1 MRRAKS
7 TYQLLANRIQKGTSS
22 LKDYQHEL
30 WPKRGKVSCLHA
42 MATNASDNVPCTYD
56 PDSPTEQA
64 IKTIAYFIIM
74 FGSLIGN
81 ALVICVVIINRQ
93 MRTVTN
99 YLIVNM
105 AVADLLV
112 TAFSMPVNIKLLMT
126 GRIDWSNGVFSDI
139 LCKIIPFTQL
149 LSIAS
154 SVLTLT
160 AIAFDRFLAIMY
172 PLKRYV
178 TFQVSYGIMV
188 VVWIV
193 GIAVNSPILYA
204 QKVIMHMGE
213 WYCLEI
219 WTPAFTEEASKHFTI
234 VIFVVFY
241 LVPVLAMSLL
251 YSFIVF
257 KLWVRKVP
265 GIQTAEN
272 QRRSDKSKKKVLIML
287 MTVVILFALC
297 WLPVYISQF
306 IYFFDKENFP
316 CGPPAVLSFMGY
328 FLGHA
333 NSAINPTIYAIFNS
347 NFRKGFKDILL
358 CRCRRNR
365 VGPQTNVGS
374 AIGRDGT
381 HGGVALTRV
390 RPHPPSNL
398 RYT

>member
-1 MRRAKS
+1 
-7 TYQLLANRIQKGTSS
+7 
-22 LKDYQHEL
+22 
-30 WPKRGKVSCLHA
+30 
-42 MATNASDNVPCTYD
+42 
-56 PDSPTEQA
+56 
-64 IKTIAYFIIM
+64 
-74 FGSLIGN
+74 
-81 ALVICVVIINRQ
+81 

-105 AVADLLV
+105 AVADLLI
-112 TAFSMPVNIKLLMT
+112 TTFSMPLYIKLLVAGHMN
-126 GRIDWSNGVFSDI
+126 WSNGIFSDI

-160 AIAFDRFLAIMY
+160 AIAVDRFLAIMY

-178 TFQVSYGIMV
+178 TFQISYGIMA

-204 QKVIMHMGE
+204 RKVIMHMGE
-213 WYCLEI
+213 FFCLEI

-234 VIFVVFY
+234 VIFIVFY
-241 LVPVLAMSLL
+241 LIPLLTMTVL
-251 YSFIVF
+251 YSFAVH
-257 KLWVRKVP
+257 KLWMRKIP
-265 GIQTAEN
+265 GNPSLAN
-272 QRRSDKSKKKVLIML
+272 QLRARKSKKKVFKML
-287 MTVVILFALC
+287 MTVVILFAMC
-297 WLPVYISQF
+297 WLPEYISQF

-333 NSAINPTIYAIFNS
+333 NSAINPTIYVIFNS

-365 VGPQTNVGS
+365 VAPQTNVGQQL
-374 AIGRDGT
+374 AEMVPKAG
-381 HGGVALTRV
+381 L
-390 RPHPPSNL
+390 L
-398 RYT
+398 

>member
-1 MRRAKS
+1 MARISVYLQMAANVSDIVTNSSSAS
-7 TYQLLANRIQKGTSS
+7 TQ
-22 LKDYQHEL
+22 
-30 WPKRGKVSCLHA
+30 
-42 MATNASDNVPCTYD
+42 CTYD
-56 PDSPTEQA
+56 LDSLTEKFC
-64 IKTIAYFIIM
+64 KTVAYFIIM
-74 FGSLIGN
+74 FSSLIGN
-81 ALVICVVIINRQ
+81 VLVICVVIINRQ

-105 AVADLLV
+105 AVADLLITV
-112 TAFSMPVNIKLLMT
+112 FSMPVTIKLLVT
-126 GRIDWSNGVFSDI
+126 GHMDWSSGVFSNI
-139 LCKIIPFTQL
+139 LCKLIPFTQS

-160 AIAFDRFLAIMY
+160 AIAFDRFLAVMF
-172 PLKRYV
+172 PLKRYMP
-178 TFQVSYGIMV
+178 FQVSYGIMV
-188 VVWIV
+188 IVWIV

-204 QKVIMHMGE
+204 QRVIMRNGK
-213 WYCLEI
+213 WFCLEI

-241 LVPVLAMSLL
+241 LVPLLTMSIL
-251 YSFIVF
+251 YSFIVL

-265 GIQTAEN
+265 GNQTAEN

-347 NFRKGFKDILL
+347 NFRKGFIDIFL

-365 VGPQTNVGS
+365 VAPHTNVQIGS
-374 AIGRDGT
+374 AIGQDGT

-390 RPHPPSNL
+390 RPRDP
-398 RYT
+398 

>member
-1 MRRAKS
+1 M
-7 TYQLLANRIQKGTSS
+7 T
-22 LKDYQHEL
+22 
-30 WPKRGKVSCLHA
+30 
-42 MATNASDNVPCTYD
+42 TNTSDNFTNFSSASFLAITQCTYD
-56 PDSPTEQA
+56 PDSPTEQV

-105 AVADLLV
+105 AVADLLI
-112 TAFSMPVNIKLLMT
+112 TAFSMPVTIKLLVT

-160 AIAFDRFLAIMY
+160 AIAVDRFLAIMY
-172 PLKRYV
+172 PLRRYM
-178 TFQVSYGIMV
+178 TFQISYSIMLV
-188 VVWIV
+188 IWIV

-241 LVPVLAMSLL
+241 LVPLLTMAVL
-251 YSFIVF
+251 YSFVVH

-265 GIQTAEN
+265 GNPSLSN
-272 QRRSDKSKKKVLIML
+272 QLRAQKSKKKVLKML

-328 FLGHA
+328 FLSHA
-333 NSAINPTIYAIFNS
+333 NSAINPSVYAIFNS
-347 NFRKGFKDILL
+347 NFRKGFRGILL
-358 CRCRRNR
+358 CRCCRNR
-365 VGPQTNVGS
+365 VAQHTNVGLG
-374 AIGRDGT
+374 IGQDGT
-381 HGGVALTRV
+381 YGGAVPLTRM
-390 RPHPPSNL
+390 RPRAPSN
-398 RYT
+398 